1 MILIRDMIDAIKND
15 RDPLIPGEEGKKA
28 LKIILAIY
36 ESSKKRK
43 EVYLDTM

>member
-1 MILIRDMIDAIKND
+1 MLLIQDMIDAIKNN

-36 ESSKKRK
+36 KSSKERR